1 MTPLRGTATPTTEQT
16 ARGRAVGL
24 EKPEPELSFGWRLT
38 AGSRP
43 GARRPPPKTADLS
56 SDDGTE
62 NRLHSTPSTC
72 LEVSASRFAQ
82 APTLS
87 APCSSARQTLRRRR
101 HRHDDCFCFTR
112 PPSPLRAYCRF
123 VHAFWRALLQG
134 PPKDAAC
141 HARGVLPLA
150 QRCSQGILGVG
161 LVGYLASSA

>member
-1 MTPLRGTATPTTEQT
+1 MRSSLDRKHSHKQGSCQ
-16 ARGRAVGL
+16 
-24 EKPEPELSFGWRLT
+24 EPELSFGWRLT

-56 SDDGTE
+56 SDDGSK

-82 APTLS
+82 VPTLS

-101 HRHDDCFCFTR
+101 HRHDDRFCFTR

-134 PPKDAAC
+134 PPRMPRVTHAASYLSPSV
-141 HARGVLPLA
+141 ARRG
-150 QRCSQGILGVG
+150 
-161 LVGYLASSA
+161 SSGWVWWAT